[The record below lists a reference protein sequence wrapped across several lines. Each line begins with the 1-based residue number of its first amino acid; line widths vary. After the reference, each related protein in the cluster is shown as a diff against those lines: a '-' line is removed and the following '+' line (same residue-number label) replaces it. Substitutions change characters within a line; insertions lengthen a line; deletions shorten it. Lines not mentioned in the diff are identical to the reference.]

1 MSSFLIFMCQLHVH
15 DLYKSLFSKNIALME
30 LNGMGHTWPKI
41 GSDMGRTMVHICLL
55 CGFDMGYSP
64 TYQTHRCL
72 SLSLCCLLLWD
83 EYIFRIKGPYILH
96 SFLLGNGMG
105 VPHSNNI

>member
-1 MSSFLIFMCQLHVH
+1 MVWDI
-15 DLYKSLFSKNIALME
+15 YGPSLEVIN
-30 LNGMGHTWPKI
+30 
-41 GSDMGRTMVHICLL
+41 MGRAMVHICLL
-55 CGFDMGYSP
+55 CGFEMGYSP

-83 EYIFRIKGPYILH
+83 EYIFRIKGPYILR

>member
-1 MSSFLIFMCQLHVH
+1 MYMTCKVYCLNILPLLSLIN
-15 DLYKSLFSKNIALME
+15 S
-30 LNGMGHTWPKI
+30 MGHIWPKS
-41 GSDMGRTMVHICLL
+41 GSDNMGKGMVHVFLL

-72 SLSLCCLLLWD
+72 SLSLCCQLLWD
-83 EYIFRIKGPYILH
+83 DYIFHKGPYILH

-105 VPHSNNI
+105 VPHSNTI

>member
-1 MSSFLIFMCQLHVH
+1 MVWDIYGPRLEVIWEELWSIYVYYVDLI
-15 DLYKSLFSKNIALME
+15 
-30 LNGMGHTWPKI
+30 
-41 GSDMGRTMVHICLL
+41 
-55 CGFDMGYSP
+55 DMGYNP